1 MRAEGEGPDMMNSGD
16 YHVIQEKSF
25 GHDSE
30 CRSPSSVDDRDDIE
44 DLEEEEDN
52 YDAGSQIASVAS
64 VGADSKFISQSTFQP
79 FKVTK
84 QGYPGSSLSPLPVY
98 SGEIRGEEPSL

>member
-1 MRAEGEGPDMMNSGD
+1 MMNSGD

-52 YDAGSQIASVAS
+52 YDAGS
-64 VGADSKFISQSTFQP
+64 
-79 FKVTK
+79 
-84 QGYPGSSLSPLPVY
+84 
-98 SGEIRGEEPSL
+98 